1 MNSGFEKTLSSKP
14 ELAHEYRCVNPL
26 MYSWSLK
33 SSFLKRFSA
42 ISAKI
47 FAFTTIES
55 GPYLTWELRSG
66 SPSCGRTA
74 AVQEEAWRNRE
85 CQQHRQTMRVQS
97 TTTSNGVKMTRWC
110 GSFYPESEIQIR
122 PISVDP
128 SSTILIPVS
137 SQALPTQLLKDYHS
151 LLDSEP
157 KPPNR
162 HLHHDGN
169 FHLIIL
175 ACVAR
180 LEA

>member
-1 MNSGFEKTLSSKP
+1 M
-14 ELAHEYRCVNPL
+14 
-26 MYSWSLK
+26 
-33 SSFLKRFSA
+33 
-42 ISAKI
+42 
-47 FAFTTIES
+47 
-55 GPYLTWELRSG
+55 
-66 SPSCGRTA
+66 
-74 AVQEEAWRNRE
+74 
-85 CQQHRQTMRVQS
+85 
-97 TTTSNGVKMTRWC
+97 
-110 GSFYPESEIQIR
+110 R
-122 PISVDP
+122 PISVDA

-151 LLDSEP
+151 FLDSEP